1 MNDSL
6 NSFLSYYQSLL
17 DSALDP
23 YRREIG
29 GNYAD
34 RSIGDKAAAAF
45 LKASA
50 VRRRGGDSNEINGI
64 SLSLLEDT
72 NKSLSGFF
80 LKNDTQYAYM
90 PDLRCYKNDVSS
102 KINELTC

>member
-6 NSFLSYYQSLL
+6 NNFLSYYQSLL

-29 GNYAD
+29 GSYCS
-34 RSIGDKAAAAF
+34 REIGDKAAAAF
-45 LKASA
+45 YRASSILEKG
-50 VRRRGGDSNEINGI
+50 VKEDDISRI
-64 SLSLLEDT
+64 SLDLLEET
-72 NKSLSGFF
+72 NRSLSKLF
-80 LKNDTQYAYM
+80 LQNEEEYMYM

-102 KINELTC
+102 KIHELTC